1 MGQDGIRVRVHLG
14 LWYILGKGEVK
25 VRVFSKESFGV
36 GIQFLKNN
44 LKTHIQGVFGVGN
57 NVVKPVWQ
65 NYTF

>member
-36 GIQFLKNN
+36 GIQFFPLK
-44 LKTHIQGVFGVGN
+44 IRCFFGIFGSYCGQFE
-57 NVVKPVWQ
+57 KMF
-65 NYTF
+65 YRL